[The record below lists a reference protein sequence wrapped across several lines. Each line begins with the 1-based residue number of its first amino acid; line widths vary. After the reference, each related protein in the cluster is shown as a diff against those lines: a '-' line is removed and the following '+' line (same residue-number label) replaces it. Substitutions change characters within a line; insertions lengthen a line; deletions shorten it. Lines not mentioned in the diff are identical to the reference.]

1 MEVRMD
7 TFLIII
13 ALVIVLIVG
22 AVLGWLFF
30 GKRRTKHLRSQFGP
44 EYEYMVDKTADQRQA
59 EAELEQ
65 RQKRFQDLDIRPLTP
80 EQYAHFKSEWQLTQ
94 ALFVDDPAEAVAEAD
109 LLITEVMETQ
119 GYPVSDFE
127 QQAAD
132 LSVGH
137 AQVVAN
143 YRIAHDIAI
152 THKRGEA
159 TTEDLR
165 EAMVY
170 YRSLFEELLDTRA
183 FDKPEKELI

>member
-1 MEVRMD
+1 MEVKMD

-59 EAELEQ
+59 EA
-65 RQKRFQDLDIRPLTP
+65 DLHIRPLTP

-152 THKRGEA
+152 AHNRGEA

-170 YRSLFEELLDTRA
+170 YRGLFEELLDTRA

>member
-1 MEVRMD
+1 MD

-22 AVLGWLFF
+22 AVLGWVFF
-30 GKRRTKHLRSQFGP
+30 GKRRTQYLRAQFGP
-44 EYEYMVDKTADQRQA
+44 EYEYMVDKTADQREA
-59 EAELEQ
+59 EAELEK
-65 RQKRFQDLDIRPLTP
+65 RQKRIQDLDIRPLTREEY
-80 EQYAHFKSEWQLTQ
+80 EQFKSEWQLTQ

-143 YRIAHDIAI
+143 YRVAHDNAVA
-152 THKRGEA
+152 HKRGEA